1 MDDIHY
7 REYKILLRPERF
19 FDPHQFEVYWHKLCL
34 IAPEFK
40 VGVTT
45 NKDGFKRQVREV
57 LFYDTPDYD
66 LYRNA
71 FILRKRT
78 FYTDGWPDHEHELAL
93 KFRHPDLSA
102 AAAVDV
108 IPHLSGKAD
117 IKFKEELLPAKDSLG
132 GIRSLYS
139 HNCVLL
145 SPGLVLDEGLER
157 ITTVFP
163 ELAAHCPSD
172 KEKKI
177 SLVNNLSVEEVQVN
191 VGSFD
196 FGHGLIA
203 KATISVWR
211 DRATETSIIGEFA
224 FQAKFDRYDEVHVK
238 ARARSEEFFKAAQTH
253 APEWVKLGAT
263 KTALVYNFGKQ
274 LVASHES

>member
-19 FDPHQFEVYWHKLCL
+19 FDPHQFEVFWHKLCL

-45 NKDGFKRQVREV
+45 AKDGFKRQVREV
-57 LFYDTPDYD
+57 LFYDTPDSD

-78 FYTDGWPDHEHELAL
+78 FYTDGWPEHEHELTF
-93 KFRHPDLSA
+93 KFRHPDLDAASA
-102 AAAVDV
+102 IDV
-108 IPHLSGKAD
+108 TPHLSGSAN
-117 IKFKEELLPAKDSLG
+117 IKFKEELLPLKDSLG
-132 GIRSLYS
+132 GMRSLYS

-145 SPGLVLDEGLER
+145 TPGLVLDEGLER
-157 ITTVFP
+157 ISTVFP
-163 ELAAHCPSD
+163 VLREHCPAHAD
-172 KEKKI
+172 EKV
-177 SLVNNLSVEEVQVN
+177 SLVNNLPVEEVQVN

-196 FGHGLIA
+196 FGHEFVA
-203 KATISVWR
+203 KATIAVWR

-224 FQAKFDRYDEVHVK
+224 FQAKFDRYDTVHAK
-238 ARARSEEFFKAAQTH
+238 ARARSEEFFKAIQTR

-274 LVASHES
+274 FVSSHE

>member
-40 VGVTT
+40 VGVAT
-45 NKDGFKRQVREV
+45 NKDGFKRHVREV
-57 LFYDTPDYD
+57 LFYDTPEHD

-78 FYTDGWPDHEHELAL
+78 FYTDGWPDPEHELTL
-93 KFRHPDLSA
+93 KFRHPDLDM

-108 IPHLSGKAD
+108 TPHLQGAAD
-117 IKFKEELLPAKDSLG
+117 IKFKEELLPLKDGVG
-132 GIRSLYS
+132 GMRALFS
-139 HNCVLL
+139 HNCVLMT
-145 SPGLVLDEGLER
+145 PGLVLNEGLER
-157 ITTVFP
+157 ISQVFP
-163 ELAAHCPSD
+163 ALAEHCPTHKSAQV
-172 KEKKI
+172 
-177 SLVNNLSVEEVQVN
+177 SLVNNLPVVEVQVN

-196 FGHGLIA
+196 FGHGLVA

-211 DRATETSIIGEFA
+211 ERVTETTIVGEFA
-224 FQAKFDRYDEVHVK
+224 FQAKFDRYDDLHAK
-238 ARARSEEFFKAAQTH
+238 ARARSEEFFKAAQNH
-253 APEWVKLGAT
+253 APEWVQLGTT
-263 KTALVYNFGKQ
+263 KTALVYNFGNQ
-274 LVASHES
+274 LVASQEG